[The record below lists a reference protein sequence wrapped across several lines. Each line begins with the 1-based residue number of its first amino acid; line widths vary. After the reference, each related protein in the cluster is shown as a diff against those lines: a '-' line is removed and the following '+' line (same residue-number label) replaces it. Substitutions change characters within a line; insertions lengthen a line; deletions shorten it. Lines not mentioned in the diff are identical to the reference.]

1 MAFKRGQTDSVGVPG
16 DPEQLYRL
24 LARGNRGPDSVW
36 GHQSKV
42 MEHWHREF
50 RDKSDVALELPTGAG
65 KTLVGGL
72 IAEFLRRAEGR
83 RVAYLCPTRQLAVQT
98 ARKLDDYGIPPS
110 LLIGQSKDWDQA
122 DLTRFQAGRSIAV
135 STYSH
140 VFNSRPRIDAA
151 DVLILDDAHAAESYV
166 AKPWSLRISRRTHG
180 SAYEDVLAALSPALD
195 PLLLPHLRSENPGSQ
210 YLTGIYLASPRPS
223 LPTPITWNWS
233 SGKLL
238 LTARSATTLCTPGSS
253 SRLTWPTAWCT
264 FRAARSSFVHLS
276 LQRSSTTHSTVRSSA
291 ST

>member
-1 MAFKRGQTDSVGVPG
+1 MAFKRRQADPVGVPG

-42 MEHWHREF
+42 LEHWHKEF

-72 IAEFLRRAEGR
+72 IAEYLRRAEGH

-98 ARKLDDYGIPPS
+98 AQKLEEYGVPQS
-110 LLIGQSKDWDQA
+110 LLIGKSHLWDQA
-122 DLTRFQAGRSIAV
+122 DLARYQAGGSIAV

-140 VFNSRPRIDAA
+140 VFNSRPRIDSA
-151 DVLILDDAHAAESYV
+151 DALVLDDAHAAEGYV
-166 AKPWSLRISRRTHG
+166 SKPWRLQIGRGSHE
-180 SAYEDVLAALSPALD
+180 SAYKDVLAALSPALD

-210 YLTGIYLASPRPS
+210 
-223 LPTPITWNWS
+223 
-233 SGKLL
+233 
-238 LTARSATTLCTPGSS
+238 
-253 SRLTWPTAWCT
+253 
-264 FRAARSSFVHLS
+264 
-276 LQRSSTTHSTVRSSA
+276 
-291 ST
+291 